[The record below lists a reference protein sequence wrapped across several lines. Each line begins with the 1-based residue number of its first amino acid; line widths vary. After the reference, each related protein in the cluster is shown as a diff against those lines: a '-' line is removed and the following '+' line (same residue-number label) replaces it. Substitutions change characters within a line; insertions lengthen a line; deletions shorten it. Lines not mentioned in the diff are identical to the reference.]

1 MWIIMCE
8 VRTMQRMAFDLS
20 EIYSPAINVAVWN
33 VVLECLHEKKKSHIP
48 VYISVRPDSFILYV
62 VT

>member
-33 VVLECLHEKKKSHIP
+33 VVLLECLHEKKK
-48 VYISVRPDSFILYV
+48 
-62 VT
+62 